1 MENKHNKYTLAQ
13 YQSLPLDAKIRM
25 TQERIRAWYEY
36 WDAEGAG
43 CYVSFSGGKDSIV
56 LKHIVD
62 NMYDDVPSVFVD
74 TGLEYP
80 EIKELINDIKNN
92 KYKKFGFNNN
102 IEVLRPEKS
111 FNQVIK
117 EYGYPVISKEVAQ
130 VIAESK
136 KILKS
141 LNKKEIKYSYSY
153 RRLKGLGEY
162 AKTTVKNKRYTWEEQ
177 QALSAGYPN
186 SDRSSYN
193 CSKYEYLL
201 DAPFNIDNKCCD
213 IMKKKPFKKYEKEHN
228 RKGFVGTMAY
238 ESFARKQA
246 WIKTGCNAFNS
257 SRPKSSP
264 LSFWT
269 EQDILQYI
277 KIYNLPIAKVYGDI
291 VINDNNKLELTG
303 VNRTGCMFCMFG
315 VHLEKEPNRFQQM
328 KSTHPQLYDYCINKL
343 NLKEVLEFI
352 GVPYE

>member
-1 MENKHNKYTLAQ
+1 
-13 YQSLPLDAKIRM
+13 M

-36 WDAEGAG
+36 WDEKGYG
-43 CYVSFSGGKDSIV
+43 CYVSFSGGKDSTV

-62 NMYDDVPSVFVD
+62 NMYDDAPSVFVD

-80 EIKELINDIKNN
+80 EIREFVNDIKNN
-92 KYKKFGFNNN
+92 KYKKFGFSNN
-102 IEVLRPEKS
+102 IEILKPEKP

-117 EYGYPVISKEVAQ
+117 EYGYPVISKEVAL
-130 VIAESK
+130 VVEGSK
-136 KILKS
+136 KFLKNLKKRGGLNIPTRTEDLKAWENMPKRLLKIKGILGKN
-141 LNKKEIKYSYSY
+141 NKPC
-153 RRLKGLGEY
+153 LPD
-162 AKTTVKNKRYTWEEQ
+162 T
-177 QALSAGYPN
+177 PN
-186 SDRSSYN
+186 SDRSNYN

-201 DAPFNIDNKCCD
+201 DAPFNISHKCCD

-228 RKGFVGTMAY
+228 RKGFVGTMAN
-238 ESFARKQA
+238 ESFARRQA

-257 SRPKSSP
+257 SHPKSSP

-277 KIYNLPIAKVYGDI
+277 KTYNIPIAKVYGDI
-291 VINDNNKLELTG
+291 IINDNNKLELTG
-303 VNRTGCMFCMFG
+303 INRTGCMFCMFG
-315 VHLEKEPNRFQQM
+315 VHLEKEPNRFQRM